1 MIKNAIC
8 MSVLLCTIASA
19 LTNFGVSPV
28 RAIAASSSSQ
38 AEYISMDNMI
48 EPFLLQMKQDEN
60 A

>member
-28 RAIAASSSSQ
+28 RAIAAPSASK
-38 AEYISMDNMI
+38 AEYISMNNMVG
-48 EPFLLQMKQDEN
+48 PFLLQMKQDDK